1 MHIKL
6 FLIRKIKALF
16 FRFKLHIFIK
26 PLEGV
31 LINAVYLSKLSRWI
45 DKTPK
50 GKLNDFYNKK
60 VNYADRFKLHEFV
73 FEEEIQNQSIDYLEF
88 GVASGIAFKWWVEK
102 NNNPASRFFGFDV
115 FTGLPEDFGVMKKQH
130 YDTAGQ
136 TPKIQDDRVTFIK
149 GLFQDSL
156 SGFLNDYKPQPK
168 KVIHMDADL
177 YSSTLFVLIKL
188 IPFLEKDDIIIFD
201 EFGVPTHEFR
211 AFCDI
216 VSSYNLRYEFLGAVN
231 NYLQIAIKIK

>member
-1 MHIKL
+1 MDFKL

-16 FRFKLHIFIK
+16 FRFKLHILIK

-31 LINAVYLSKLSRWI
+31 LINAAYLSKLSRWI

-50 GKLNDFYNKK
+50 GKINDFYNKK
-60 VNYADRFKLHEFV
+60 VNYTDRFKLHEFV

-102 NNNPASRFFGFDV
+102 NKNSGSRFFGFDV

-156 SGFLNDYKPQPK
+156 PGFLLDYKPQQK
-168 KVIHMDADL
+168 KVVHMDADL
-177 YSSTLFVLIKL
+177 YSSTLFVLTKL
-188 IPFLEKDDIIIFD
+188 IPLLEKDDIIIFD

-211 AFCDI
+211 AFNDI
-216 VSSYNLRYEFLGAVN
+216 VSSYNLRYEFLGAIN
-231 NYLQIAIKIK
+231 NYLQIAIKII